1 MLNEKIQ
8 QEQQTEATHYSLLL
22 SVMLSWTY
30 ILLKRIALL
39 LASGSDLL
47 KGRQQMQPFGKIIQC
62 TWSDWMVDDQ
72 DETHPKSI
80 LNLLFSDHVADR
92 VINVLMLTEVL
103 VKFEKNEYLRTR
115 TTELLL

>member
-47 KGRQQMQPFGKIIQC
+47 RGMDG
-62 TWSDWMVDDQ
+62 
-72 DETHPKSI
+72 
-80 LNLLFSDHVADR
+80 
-92 VINVLMLTEVL
+92 
-103 VKFEKNEYLRTR
+103 
-115 TTELLL
+115 